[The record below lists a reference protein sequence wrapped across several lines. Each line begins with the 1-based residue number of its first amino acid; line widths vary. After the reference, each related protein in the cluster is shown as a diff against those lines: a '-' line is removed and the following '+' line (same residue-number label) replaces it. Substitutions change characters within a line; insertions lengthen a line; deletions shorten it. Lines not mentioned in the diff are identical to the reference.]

1 MCGSACALQNRNV
14 YFFFHFKE
22 SQTQTFAHLCTP
34 RLPVSPS
41 PQARRYGLPLL
52 PFYTEEMR
60 SLGVKSEV
68 KPVTKDRVS
77 LIPKLMF
84 FLRYGFTFSRFL
96 KYLCLCLCTPVNLPA
111 GVIFIVHGEM
121 LPGELKRNRRNF
133 LEVTERMKFRHE
145 LRHFQKVQ
153 HKSRISALTRISC
166 MWGRVSFC
174 IIFRGYSV
182 AFPSTNCG
190 SSPFHCLVHNLLLP
204 VRQQSRLPRWPCDL
218 LDAWVASHL

>member
-1 MCGSACALQNRNV
+1 MLYKTEMCISSSTSKSHRHRRFSTLTCTRP
-14 YFFFHFKE
+14 
-22 SQTQTFAHLCTP
+22 FAHLAFRCH
-34 RLPVSPS
+34 LPHRPGGMDCYYFS
-41 PQARRYGLPLL
+41 
-52 PFYTEEMR
+52 TEEMR
-60 SLGVKSEV
+60 SLGVKTEV

-96 KYLCLCLCTPVNLPA
+96 KYLCLCLYTPVNLPA

-121 LPGELKRNRRNF
+121 LPGELKRSRRNF
-133 LEVTERMKFRHE
+133 LEVTERMKFRHVF
-145 LRHFQKVQ
+145 RHFQKVQ

-174 IIFRGYSV
+174 VIFRGYSV
-182 AFPSTNCG
+182 AFPSTNCS
-190 SSPFHCLVHNLLLP
+190 SSPSHCLVHSLLLP
-204 VRQQSRLPRWPCDL
+204 VRQQSRLPRWPCGL